1 MEFGKDPAGQ
11 TGNPLQRFRHEAF
24 CYGIIPLAGT
34 AADCFCYTRADLQP
48 LLLLL
53 SLIHWTLW
61 AVFWFSFDLGCVK
74 KTVLRACCKVA
85 ALLPV
90 GLLVLFQCETM
101 LHLLF
106 RQTVTADI
114 AAILAEHRDKALFK
128 GVPLLILLIALFSY
142 LESERPEPAP
152 LFRRFL
158 LPAGGAAF
166 LLWLL
171 LLPALSR
178 AAPSGTRSNTGESR
192 RSMPNGTVRQ
202 TGTGSLPSYAATT
215 RPESSFW

>member
-11 TGNPLQRFRHEAF
+11 TGNPLQRFRHEAL

-74 KTVLRACCKVA
+74 KPVLRACCKVA

-101 LHLLF
+101 LHLL
-106 RQTVTADI
+106 
-114 AAILAEHRDKALFK
+114 
-128 GVPLLILLIALFSY
+128 
-142 LESERPEPAP
+142 
-152 LFRRFL
+152 
-158 LPAGGAAF
+158 
-166 LLWLL
+166 
-171 LLPALSR
+171 
-178 AAPSGTRSNTGESR
+178 
-192 RSMPNGTVRQ
+192 VR
-202 TGTGSLPSYAATT
+202 
-215 RPESSFW
+215 